1 MASMSL
7 AREVAAVRRFTRFYT
22 RKLGVLDKKLLGSSL
37 ALPEARVVFELATRG
52 PTAPGA
58 LAAEL
63 EIDAGYM
70 SRLVAALVTRGI
82 ASRRDDATDGR
93 AAIVALTAKGKRVF
107 AGLDRASNAQVRAL
121 LASVPE
127 PGREALASA
136 LATIERVLEPPQPRA
151 IAYRD
156 LEPGE
161 LGWVVA
167 RHGALYAAEYGW
179 GQRFEALVARIVAD
193 FGERRAPG
201 DRAWIAEVDGRAAG
215 SIFCVRDT
223 QTIAKLRLLLV
234 EPWARGLGIG
244 RRLVDDCIAHARRTG
259 YRTMRLWTNSVLAS
273 ARKIYEAAGFTLVAE
288 QPNADFGPPLVAQTW
303 ELRL

>member
-1 MASMSL
+1 MSL
-7 AREVAAVRRFTRFYT
+7 ARDVAAVRRFTRFYT
-22 RKLGVLDKKLLGSSL
+22 RKLGVLDRKLLDSDL

-52 PTAPGA
+52 PTSPGT

-63 EIDAGYM
+63 DIDPGYM
-70 SRLVAALVTRGI
+70 SRLVGSLVARGI
-82 ASRRDDATDGR
+82 ATRRADASDRR
-93 AAIVALTAKGKRVF
+93 AAIVALTVKGKRVF
-107 AGLDRASNAQVRAL
+107 AGLDRASTAQVRAL
-121 LASVPE
+121 LAPVSE
-127 PGREALASA
+127 AGRAELVAALGAV
-136 LATIERVLEPPQPRA
+136 ERVWEPTAMRT
-151 IAYRD
+151 IVYRD

-167 RHGALYAAEYGW
+167 RHGALYAAEYRW
-179 GQRFEALVARIVAD
+179 GVRFEALVARIVAD

-201 DRAWIAEVDGRAAG
+201 DRAWIAEVDGHAAG

-244 RRLVDDCIAHARRTG
+244 RRLVDECIAHARRTG
-259 YRTMRLWTNSVLAS
+259 YRTLRLWTNSVLVS
-273 ARKIYEAAGFTLVAE
+273 ARKIYEAAGFALVAE
-288 QPNADFGPPLVAQTW
+288 EPNRDFGPALVAQTW